1 MMKVV
6 LLGHIGMTWVYDGLT
21 WGMVYYHTL
30 EGRLREDHRFITSK
44 IMASPFDQKKASIL
58 EEIGVTSKS
67 IPDASPKG
75 TIDELCLPI
84 INVIN
89 AHPDMVTTSL
99 CSGRVSV
106 FLEGKKQENQI
117 GAKGNEGRWLFVSHE
132 PKYLENWTDSV
143 DFIYGAAPET
153 SSTTRYILFKFEPL
167 ILHVKCRNS
176 ETANML
182 FSTAMGCGFRETG
195 IGSNN
200 IVGIRI
206 LIKLDVPIGA
216 LQEEKFV
223 LFVSKEYL
231 NVITK
236 LSLDRFSENFRKM
249 DQLQEAIS
257 QMGQYVKKEEEETK
271 EQRRQRKMM
280 EGMARRDRVR
290 AEKEKKKLEKE
301 KSDTKIAN

>member
-1 MMKVV
+1 MC
-6 LLGHIGMTWVYDGLT
+6 
-21 WGMVYYHTL
+21 
-30 EGRLREDHRFITSK
+30 EDHRLITPK

-58 EEIGVTSKS
+58 QEIGITSD
-67 IPDASPKG
+67 IVPDASPKG
-75 TIDELCLPI
+75 TIDERCLPI
-84 INVIN
+84 MNVIN
-89 AHPDMVTTSL
+89 THPDMVTTSL

-106 FLEGKKQENQI
+106 FLEGKKHENQI
-117 GAKGNEGRWLFVSHE
+117 GAKGNEGRWIFVSHE
-132 PKYLENWTDSV
+132 PDALKNWTDSV
-143 DFIYGAAPET
+143 DFVYDVAPET
-153 SSTTRYILFKFEPL
+153 STTTTRYILFKFEPL
-167 ILHVKCRNS
+167 ILHVKCRDS

-206 LIKLDVPIGA
+206 LIKLDLPIGA
-216 LQEEKFV
+216 LQGDKLV

-231 NVITK
+231 EFITK

-271 EQRRQRKMM
+271 EQRRQRKIM
-280 EGMARRDRVR
+280 EGMARRDGVR
-290 AEKEKKKLEKE
+290 AEKEKKRLEKERLEKE
-301 KSDTKIAN
+301 KLAKEELGKKLEK